1 MRANVTNQRGTT
13 LIESLFALTLF
24 GLTASAVGNL
34 LVEQVRMQG
43 WNTYRTNAIAIASGE
58 LEDLRSMDYNS
69 IPSARS
75 STIAIGGM
83 TYSVS
88 TVALADTPAS
98 GMKQITTTVS
108 FTEPTGPKSYT
119 LNAIYTAIKR

>member
-1 MRANVTNQRGTT
+1 MRRNTHNQCGTT
-13 LIESLFALTLF
+13 MVESLVALTLF

-34 LVEQVRMQG
+34 LVRQIRMQG
-43 WNTYRTNAIAIASGE
+43 WNTYRTNAIAVASAE

-69 IPSARS
+69 IPSSRS
-75 STIAIGGM
+75 STITLGGM
-83 TYSVS
+83 TYAVS
-88 TVALADTPAS
+88 TAALFDTPAS
-98 GMKQITTTVS
+98 GMKQITVTVN

>member
-1 MRANVTNQRGTT
+1 MPANPHNQRGTT
-13 LIESLFALTLF
+13 LIESLVALTLF

-34 LVEQVRMQG
+34 LVQQIRMQG
-43 WNTYRTNAIAIASGE
+43 WNTYRTNAIAVASAE
-58 LEDLRSMDYNS
+58 LEDLRSMDYS
-69 IPSARS
+69 AIPAARS
-75 STIAIGGM
+75 STIQLGGM
-83 TYSVS
+83 TYRVS
-88 TVALADTPAS
+88 TTALVDTPAS